1 MSNLPCH
8 AMQGLIDP
16 DVEVKKLEK
25 KLGESTTQLEALEK
39 KMKAPMYED
48 KVPAAVKQSNTE
60 RVGKL
65 NQEIEAIK
73 QAIDKFKAMKAN

>member
-1 MSNLPCH
+1 
-8 AMQGLIDP
+8 
-16 DVEVKKLEK
+16 
-25 KLGESTTQLEALEK
+25 
-39 KMKAPMYED
+39 MKAPMYED

-73 QAIDKFKAMKAN
+73 QAIEKFKAMKAN